1 MVPFRNSE
9 ALIRLQEL
17 EEDQAVEDLSVEDQ
31 AVVDLSVEVPAVEDS
46 SVEEDHMEV
55 DMVVEL
61 VDLFLSVTD
70 VEVARLGLQ
79 MDNASSPR

>member
-1 MVPFRNSE
+1 M
-9 ALIRLQEL
+9 
-17 EEDQAVEDLSVEDQ
+17 EDSLVEDQ
-31 AVVDLSVEVPAVEDS
+31 AMEDSLVEVPAVVDS

-79 MDNASSPR
+79 MDNASPPR